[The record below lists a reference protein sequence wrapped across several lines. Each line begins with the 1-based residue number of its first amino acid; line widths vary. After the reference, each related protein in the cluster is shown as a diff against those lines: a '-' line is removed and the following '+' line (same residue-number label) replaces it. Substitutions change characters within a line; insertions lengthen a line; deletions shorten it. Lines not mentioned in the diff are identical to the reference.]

1 MITAFKRAMRRA
13 TPVEVASRE
22 LAESELFELAHQSSQ
37 EYAAAMVSYHQNKS
51 KRLRAFVTKQTKEV
65 GVT

>member
-1 MITAFKRAMRRA
+1 MNTSLKRLFLRA
-13 TPVEVASRE
+13 TPIEVASRE

-51 KRLRAFVTKQTKEV
+51 KRLRAFVTKQTKEA
-65 GVT
+65 TL